1 MKEEKTKKEDLKKL
15 KTSEILDYCGKT
27 RDFDMKTDWDT
38 KYAYEGELQN
48 RADEIYILNSTAQKC
63 RIT

>member
-27 RDFDMKTDWDT
+27 RDFDVKTDWDT
-38 KYAYEGELQN
+38 N
-48 RADEIYILNSTAQKC
+48 
-63 RIT
+63 